1 MLWPQNGLVSRRL
14 QVLLI
19 LWKRS
24 ALLARIVMNAE
35 SMKIRDML
43 LAFKDYP
50 KTFALSITSLD
61 QLSDIYR
68 FS

>member
-14 QVLLI
+14 QVLSI

-35 SMKIRDML
+35 SMKIRDTY
-43 LAFKDYP
+43 AVSF
-50 KTFALSITSLD
+50 
-61 QLSDIYR
+61 Q
-68 FS
+68 